1 MFKRLML
8 ATMTVVF
15 SAAMTVWAADD
26 DVFID
31 EGDGDFDA
39 MPLAPTAEEKPV
51 EPEKKAEDLLPEPA
65 PVQATSPGAGDLFEQ
80 QEMTPPPQPEKPA
93 KKPKAAKL
101 PSKPAAQKTAKA
113 SKGVGAKGKFVM
125 TNASCP
131 LMREP
136 ASTSEPIAH
145 TAPSR
150 KIWVEQV
157 DTEWVRG
164 WNKAGEPGYISS
176 DCVN

>member
-15 SAAMTVWAADD
+15 SAAVTVWAADD

-65 PVQATSPGAGDLFEQ
+65 PVQATAPGAGDLFEQ
-80 QEMTPPPQPEKPA
+80 QEPSAPPQPEKAPA
-93 KKPKAAKL
+93 KKAKAAKL
-101 PSKPAAQKTAKA
+101 PSKPAKAAKVA
-113 SKGVGAKGKFVM
+113 KGVGAKGKFVM
-125 TNASCP
+125 TKDACP

-136 ASTSEPIAH
+136 ASTSEPIAK
-145 TAPSR
+145 TVPSR

-157 DTEWVRG
+157 DAEWVRG

-176 DCVN
+176 ECVD